1 MSKCFHKGGFPVR
14 TGRVAYLSYAS
25 GLGVQGNALREVL
38 SHAVYF
44 WVENGRPLFIICAIM
59 IDVKILRERPDFV
72 KEKIALKKFD
82 CDIDAIL
89 AFDVERRKALVAFEE
104 ARNAQNTASKA
115 MAELPK
121 GSPEF
126 KEKVAEMKSVSAK
139 VKELQAVSD
148 EMEKKWKSML
158 LTIPNIPDDSVP
170 VGKSDKDN
178 VTVYTWGD
186 IDKIKN
192 AKPHWD
198 LPFFGELLDFQRGV
212 KVTGAGFPF
221 YVGDMARLVRSL
233 LALFLD
239 EARNNGY
246 RELMCPIMVNAA
258 SATATGQLPDKEG
271 QMYHDAQD
279 DYYMIPTAEVPVTN
293 FYRDEVFEE
302 SQLPIYAC
310 GYTPCFRREAGSWGK
325 DVRGLNRL
333 HQFDKVE
340 LVKWVHPDHGMEE
353 LEKLRKDAEGILQ
366 KLNLPYRVLAI
377 CTGDIGFPH
386 AKQFDLEVWAAGQQK
401 WLEVSSCSCFTDF
414 QARRANIRFK
424 PADGGKPHNVYTLNG
439 SGLAIPRVLAA
450 LLENNVRDDGKVEIP
465 EVLRKWYGGE
475 TIG

>member
-1 MSKCFHKGGFPVR
+1 
-14 TGRVAYLSYAS
+14 
-25 GLGVQGNALREVL
+25 
-38 SHAVYF
+38 
-44 WVENGRPLFIICAIM
+44 M
-59 IDVKILRERPDFV
+59 IDVKILRENPEKL
-72 KEKIALKKFD
+72 KELISLKKFD
-82 CDIDAIL
+82 CDIDSIV
-89 AFDVERRKALVAFEE
+89 AFDATRRAAVTAFED
-104 ARNAQNTASKA
+104 ARSAQNAASKA

-126 KEKVAEMKSVSAK
+126 LEKVKEMKAVSAK
-139 VKELQAVSD
+139 VKELQAAAD
-148 EMEKKWKSML
+148 EAEKTWKQML
-158 LTIPNIPDDSVP
+158 LSIPNIPDASVP
-170 VGKSDKDN
+170 VGKTDKDN

-186 IDKIKN
+186 VDNIKN
-192 AKPHWD
+192 ARPHWD
-198 LPFFGELLDFQRGV
+198 LPFFDSLLDFKRGV

-221 YVGDMARLVRSL
+221 YVGDMARLVRAL
-233 LALFLD
+233 LSLFLD
-239 EARNNGY
+239 EAHKNGY
-246 RELMCPIMVNAA
+246 RELMCPLMVNAA

-293 FYRDEVFEE
+293 FFRDETFEE
-302 SQLPIYAC
+302 AQLPIYAC

-340 LVKWVHPDHGMEE
+340 LVKWVHPSEGMNE
-353 LEKLRKDAEGILQ
+353 LDKLRKDAEGILQ

-386 AKQFDLEVWAAGQQK
+386 AKQYDLEVWAAGQQK

-424 PADGGKPHNVYTLNG
+424 PADGGKPQHVYTLNG

-450 LLENNVRDDGKVEIP
+450 ILENNVREDGKVAVP
-465 EVLRKWYGGE
+465 EVLKKWYGSD